1 VDPREELAEVDMC
14 MIHILSEYYKAG
26 KENDVVLIASGD
38 TNASS
43 YAYFT
48 YVLIL

>member
-1 VDPREELAEVDMC
+1 VDPRGELAEVDMHDTY
-14 MIHILSEYYKAG
+14 IIEYYKGG

>member
-1 VDPREELAEVDMC
+1 MHDTL
-14 MIHILSEYYKAG
+14 LSKCYKGG

-38 TNASS
+38 ANASS

>member
-1 VDPREELAEVDMC
+1 MDPRGELGEVNMHDTDIVRMLQRRQRRRC
-14 MIHILSEYYKAG
+14 GI
-26 KENDVVLIASGD
+26 IASGD
-38 TNASS
+38 ANASS